1 MIISYNLV
9 KPIINHHWYHHHDSC
24 DYDDYCYDDIA
35 SSMLH
40 LQTNGILSHLYI
52 YIYIHTYDN
61 YTQILSRTCILDCC
75 TSGKVFLGPPGHL
88 NIPSPIYRTIHLNI
102 RMELMF
108 HTTSG
113 ALWSGPPSTY
123 LNVFKCRYSTHTHN
137 IYIYMYKRRRNHNFG

>member
-1 MIISYNLV
+1 MWLSLTIWWSQSLTIIDIIIMILVIMMIIVMTILLAPCCTC
-9 KPIINHHWYHHHDSC
+9 KQMESC
-24 DYDDYCYDDIA
+24 
-35 SSMLH
+35 L
-40 LQTNGILSHLYI
+40 TYI